1 VLEAGPARLQTH
13 LTNTR
18 TGKTRGAYDLTVERV

>member
-1 VLEAGPARLQTH
+1 VGLDHARLKAW
-13 LTNTR
+13 LSNTK